1 LLSPTGVCQVPFFS
15 AAPPSA
21 RPEVFR
27 RTGPVVVWWVWLAFA
42 LLNVVD
48 LAIQGSGHFAAV
60 VTATL
65 VAITGVAY
73 ACALRPRV
81 VASDAGLA
89 VLNPVRDHRVPWGA
103 VEAVDVGDWVRVH
116 CAPAPGPAGPAG
128 GRTIDCWALFAPARA
143 RRRAGRR
150 AQGRASAAGSRVPDE
165 TRHLMSLTAVQVMAR
180 RMDERARQ
188 ECAAGAAA
196 GPVGASW
203 AWPSLAAMILP
214 GLALIV
220 VALA

>member
-1 LLSPTGVCQVPFFS
+1 MFS

-42 LLNVVD
+42 LFNVVD

-60 VTATL
+60 VTAVL
-65 VAITGVAY
+65 VAVTGVVY

-81 VASDAGLA
+81 IASDAGLA
-89 VLNPVRDHRVPWGA
+89 VKNPARDHRIPWGA

-116 CAPAPGPAGPAG
+116 CAPAPGATSGK
-128 GRTIDCWALFAPARA
+128 TIDCWALFAPARY
-143 RRRAGRR
+143 RRKAGRTAQTRAFAAGAKVSDEARSLMSMTVVQAMAREMNER
-150 AQGRASAAGSRVPDE
+150 AQR
-165 TRHLMSLTAVQVMAR
+165 
-180 RMDERARQ
+180 ER
-188 ECAAGAAA
+188 AAGAAGGA
-196 GPVGASW
+196 AAASW

-214 GLALIV
+214 ALALIV